1 MILASLLFAFLA
13 AALHVFIFTMESLTW
28 TRPATWKRF
37 GVASQSD
44 AETTRPLAYNQGF
57 YNLFLAIGAFIG
69 IGCIALAPGGSAQST
84 VGQSTVGWTLI
95 FASCGSMLLAALVL
109 ALTGRKYRRAAVTQG
124 ATPLLAVVLGLLAVA
139 L

>member
-13 AALHVFIFTMESLTW
+13 AALHVYIFTMESLTW

-37 GVASQSD
+37 GLASQAD

-69 IGCIALAPGGSAQST
+69 VGCVALAAEGSAQS
-84 VGQSTVGWTLI
+84 VVGWTLI
-95 FASCGSMLLAALVL
+95 FSCCGSMLLAAVVL
-109 ALTGRKYRRAAVTQG
+109 ALSGKKYLRVAATQG
-124 ATPLLAVVLGLLAVA
+124 ATPLLAVVLALLAVA